1 MAEDLYHL
9 EYQNLA
15 VIAAFVFLYSLLATR
30 LERTRIN
37 GALVYVLVGF
47 LCSNYVFNLIDIRIG
62 GEGLKTLAELT
73 LALVLFTDSANTNLS
88 TLRRFETI
96 PIRLLL
102 GGLPLTIAMGIGVGC
117 LIFGDL
123 AFFEIALLA
132 TMLAPTDAALGKP
145 VVTNPQVPDSIRE
158 SLNVESGLNDG
169 ICVPVL
175 LFFLALAVGDTESG
189 QAAGLMARLTLQ
201 AIGIG
206 LAVGIIGGSVGSRMV
221 AFFARR
227 NWVAGTWLQ
236 LPVIALA
243 LLCFASAQW
252 LGGSGFIACF
262 VGGLLFGGM
271 AKRDKQQFLDAA
283 EGIGDALALVT
294 WFVFGAAAIGLTW
307 HQLTW
312 QIFAYALLC
321 LTVVRIIPVFICLFG
336 TKLKFETKLFIG
348 WFGPRGLASI
358 VFIVLVQD
366 KSLPGS
372 GILVTT
378 VTWTILL
385 SVLLHGLSANPLS
398 RFYGTRI
405 DQAGGKI

>member
-1 MAEDLYHL
+1 M

-169 ICVPVL
+169 LCVPVL

-206 LAVGIIGGSVGSRMV
+206 LAVGIIGGSLGSRMV

-283 EGIGDALALVT
+283 EGVGDALALVT

-321 LTVVRIIPVFICLFG
+321 LTLVRIIPVFICLFG

-398 RFYGTRI
+398 RFYGKRI

>member
-1 MAEDLYHL
+1 M

-15 VIAAFVFLYSLLATR
+15 VIAGFIFLYSLLATR
-30 LERTRIN
+30 LERSRIN

-102 GGLPLTIAMGIGVGC
+102 GGLPLTIAMGIGIGC

-206 LAVGIIGGSVGSRMV
+206 LAVGIIGGSLGSRMV

-283 EGIGDALALVT
+283 EGVGDALALVT

>member
-1 MAEDLYHL
+1 M

-102 GGLPLTIAMGIGVGC
+102 GGLPLTIAMGIGIGC

-221 AFFARR
+221 AFFAGR

-307 HQLTW
+307 HQLNW

-321 LTVVRIIPVFICLFG
+321 LTLVRIIPVFICLFG

-398 RFYGTRI
+398 RFYGKRI

>member
-1 MAEDLYHL
+1 MA
-9 EYQNLA
+9 
-15 VIAAFVFLYSLLATR
+15 SR

-62 GEGLKTLAELT
+62 GEGLRTLAELT

-96 PIRLLL
+96 PIRMLL
-102 GGLPLTIAMGIGVGC
+102 GGLPLTIAMGIGIGC

>member
-1 MAEDLYHL
+1 M

-15 VIAAFVFLYSLLATR
+15 VIAGFIFLYSLLATR

-206 LAVGIIGGSVGSRMV
+206 LAVGIIGGSLGSRMV

-283 EGIGDALALVT
+283 EGVGDALALVT

-321 LTVVRIIPVFICLFG
+321 LTLVRIIPVFICLFG

>member
-1 MAEDLYHL
+1 M

-102 GGLPLTIAMGIGVGC
+102 GGLPLTIAMGIGIGC

-283 EGIGDALALVT
+283 EGVGDALALVT

-321 LTVVRIIPVFICLFG
+321 LTLVRIIPVFICLFG

>member
-1 MAEDLYHL
+1 MD
-9 EYQNLA
+9 YQNLA
-15 VIAAFVFLYSLLATR
+15 VIAGFVFLYSLLATR
-30 LERTRIN
+30 LQRTRVN
-37 GALVYVLVGF
+37 GALVYVIVGF
-47 LCSNYVFNLIDIRIG
+47 LCSNDVFGWIDIHIG
-62 GEGLKTLAELT
+62 SEGLKGLAELT

-88 TLRRFETI
+88 TLRRFETL

-102 GGLPLTIAMGIGVGC
+102 IGLPLTIGLGICVGY
-117 LIFGDL
+117 LFFDQL

-189 QAAGLMARLTLQ
+189 REAELMARLTLQ

-206 LAVGIIGGSVGSRMV
+206 LLVGLLGGSFGSRLV
-221 AFFARR
+221 TFFAGRH
-227 NWVAGTWLQ
+227 WVTGTWLQ
-236 LPVIALA
+236 LPVMALA
-243 LLCFASAQW
+243 LFCFATAQG

-262 VGGLLFGGM
+262 VGGLLFGGA

-283 EGIGDALALVT
+283 EGMGDVLALVT
-294 WFVFGAAAIGLTW
+294 WFMFGAAVIGLTW
-307 HQLTW
+307 HDLNW
-312 QIFAYALLC
+312 QVFTYALLS
-321 LTVVRIIPVFICLFG
+321 LTVVRMLPVFLSLLG
-336 TKLKFETKLFIG
+336 TSLKIETKLFLG

-358 VFIVLVQD
+358 VFVVLVQD
-366 KSLPGS
+366 QALPGNR
-372 GILVTT
+372 ILVAT

-385 SVLLHGLSANPLS
+385 SVLLHGLSANPLA
-398 RFYGTRI
+398 RLYGQRI
-405 DQAGGKI
+405 QQSGGPI

>member
-1 MAEDLYHL
+1 M

-102 GGLPLTIAMGIGVGC
+102 GGLPLTIAMGIGIGC

-321 LTVVRIIPVFICLFG
+321 LTLVRIIPVFICLFG

>member
-1 MAEDLYHL
+1 M

-15 VIAAFVFLYSLLATR
+15 VIAAFVFLYSLLASR
-30 LERTRIN
+30 LERSRIN

-47 LCSNYVFNLIDIRIG
+47 LCSNYVFNFIDIRIG
-62 GEGLKTLAELT
+62 GEGLRTLAELT

-145 VVTNPQVPDSIRE
+145 VVTNPQVPDSVRE

-206 LAVGIIGGSVGSRMV
+206 LAIGIIGGSLGSRMV

-227 NWVAGTWLQ
+227 DWVAGTWLQ

-312 QIFAYALLC
+312 QIFAYALLS
-321 LTVVRIIPVFICLFG
+321 LTLVRIIPVFLCLFG

-366 KSLPGS
+366 KDLPGS
-372 GILVTT
+372 SILVTT

-398 RFYGTRI
+398 RFYGTKIKRE
-405 DQAGGKI
+405 GGKI

>member
-1 MAEDLYHL
+1 
-9 EYQNLA
+9 
-15 VIAAFVFLYSLLATR
+15 
-30 LERTRIN
+30 
-37 GALVYVLVGF
+37 
-47 LCSNYVFNLIDIRIG
+47 
-62 GEGLKTLAELT
+62 
-73 LALVLFTDSANTNLS
+73 
-88 TLRRFETI
+88 
-96 PIRLLL
+96 
-102 GGLPLTIAMGIGVGC
+102 
-117 LIFGDL
+117 
-123 AFFEIALLA
+123 
-132 TMLAPTDAALGKP
+132 
-145 VVTNPQVPDSIRE
+145 
-158 SLNVESGLNDG
+158 
-169 ICVPVL
+169 
-175 LFFLALAVGDTESG
+175 
-189 QAAGLMARLTLQ
+189 
-201 AIGIG
+201 
-206 LAVGIIGGSVGSRMV
+206 
-221 AFFARR
+221 
-227 NWVAGTWLQ
+227 
-236 LPVIALA
+236 
-243 LLCFASAQW
+243 
-252 LGGSGFIACF
+252 
-262 VGGLLFGGM
+262 

-398 RFYGTRI
+398 RFYGKRI

>member
-1 MAEDLYHL
+1 M

-62 GEGLKTLAELT
+62 GEGLKTLTELT

-102 GGLPLTIAMGIGVGC
+102 GGLPLTIAMGIGIGC

-145 VVTNPQVPDSIRE
+145 VVTNPQVPDSILE

-175 LFFLALAVGDTESG
+175 LFFL
-189 QAAGLMARLTLQ
+189 
-201 AIGIG
+201 
-206 LAVGIIGGSVGSRMV
+206 
-221 AFFARR
+221 
-227 NWVAGTWLQ
+227 
-236 LPVIALA
+236 
-243 LLCFASAQW
+243 
-252 LGGSGFIACF
+252 
-262 VGGLLFGGM
+262 
-271 AKRDKQQFLDAA
+271 
-283 EGIGDALALVT
+283 
-294 WFVFGAAAIGLTW
+294 
-307 HQLTW
+307 
-312 QIFAYALLC
+312 
-321 LTVVRIIPVFICLFG
+321 
-336 TKLKFETKLFIG
+336 
-348 WFGPRGLASI
+348 
-358 VFIVLVQD
+358 
-366 KSLPGS
+366 
-372 GILVTT
+372 
-378 VTWTILL
+378 
-385 SVLLHGLSANPLS
+385 
-398 RFYGTRI
+398 
-405 DQAGGKI
+405 